1 MYAHDLLCPTDPWK
15 PEYVGFCERC
25 GFKWPFAQLQFQYE
39 WRGQA
44 LVSLNILVCPR
55 CLDVPQEN
63 LRPVIIGPDSLPPK
77 PRPAPNF
84 YQQQEA
90 GTGLTGPA
98 TTQLQV
104 LGDEGFT

>member
-15 PEYVGFCERC
+15 PQYTGFCERC
-25 GFKWPFAQLQFQYE
+25 GFKWYFSNLQFQFEYY
-39 WRGQA
+39 GN
-44 LVSLNILVCPR
+44 SLQSKNILVCPR

-63 LRPVIIGPDSLPPK
+63 VRPVIIGPDSLPPK

-84 YQQQEA
+84 YQQQEQ
-90 GTGLTGPA
+90 GVGLTGPS
-98 TTQLQV
+98 TVQLQV